1 LAHDIGRREIAT
13 DFEPQVFWHFL
24 FFGPIID
31 GAKTTLELSVF
42 SQIAGIILGL
52 FTAIGRLSRSRLSPG
67 RWLAGLY
74 IWLFRGT
81 PLLVQIAFVYFALP
95 QLTAGRLSINEF
107 WSAAI
112 ALSLNEGAYMAEII
126 RAGISSVDVGQTEA
140 AESLGMTRRLTMRRV
155 VLPQAVRF
163 IIPPTGNEFIS
174 MLKNS
179 SLASVISTAELFYQT
194 QQVYSANSRY
204 FELLCVESAWYLAMT
219 TVATYLQGHLER
231 YFGRGFA
238 RTIQGPGVM
247 QRAVSNAMRR
257 A

>member
-1 LAHDIGRREIAT
+1 M
-13 DFEPQVFWHFL
+13 
-24 FFGPIID
+24 
-31 GAKTTLELSVF
+31 
-42 SQIAGIILGL
+42 
-52 FTAIGRLSRSRLSPG
+52 SRSPVSPA
-67 RWLAGLY
+67 RWIAGLY

-81 PLLVQIAFVYFALP
+81 PLLVQIALVYFALP
-95 QLTAGRLSINEF
+95 QLTAGRVSINEF

-126 RAGISSVDVGQTEA
+126 RAGITSVDTGQVEA
-140 AESLGMTRRLTMRRV
+140 AESLGMSRRLSMRRII
-155 VLPQAVRF
+155 LPQAVRF

-219 TVATYLQGHLER
+219 TVATYFQGHLER
-231 YFGRGFA
+231 YFGRGFS
-238 RTIQGPGVM
+238 REIQGPGVM
-247 QRAVSNAMRR
+247 QRALSNAMRR
-257 A
+257 G

>member
-1 LAHDIGRREIAT
+1 
-13 DFEPQVFWHFL
+13 V
-24 FFGPIID
+24 
-31 GAKTTLELSVF
+31 
-42 SQIAGIILGL
+42 LGL
-52 FTAIGRLSRSRLSPG
+52 LTAIGRLSRSRWSPG
-67 RWLAGLY
+67 RIIAGLY

-95 QLTAGRLSINEF
+95 QITSGRWSINEF

-112 ALSLNEGAYMAEII
+112 ALSLNEGAYMAEIV
-126 RAGISSVDVGQTEA
+126 RAGIMSVDSGQAEA
-140 AESLGMTRRLTMRRV
+140 AESLGMTRWLAMRRII
-155 VLPQAVRF
+155 LPQAVRF

-179 SLASVISTAELFYQT
+179 SLASVVSAAELFYQT

-219 TVATYLQGHLER
+219 TVATYLQGYLER
-231 YFGRGFA
+231 YFGRGFS
-238 RTIQGPGVM
+238 RTTRGPTMM
-247 QRAVSNAMRR
+247 QRVMSGAARR